1 MNREQ
6 IIEKWDGM
14 TPRERDAWVAEVV
27 FGCKSIGKH
36 GDMYIG
42 VFTEGGEDYATDI
55 PHYTSD
61 ISAAWEVVTH
71 MIAEEYEP
79 TINTVT
85 NQSVGYLLGEA
96 ELNDYHCCFA
106 KGRVLHVRV
115 HRKTAPEAICLAAII
130 AMLTKGAAE

>member
-14 TPRERDAWVAEVV
+14 TSRERDAWVAEVV
-27 FGCKSIGKH
+27 FGLNVGYENGTPYICDFCIGR
-36 GDMYIG
+36 DMD
-42 VFTEGGEDYATDI
+42 E
-55 PHYTSD
+55 YTTD

-106 KGRVLHVRV
+106 KGRVLHVRA
-115 HRKTAPEAICLAAII
+115 HRKHAPEAICLAAII
-130 AMLTKGAAE
+130 AKLTKGVTE